1 MIAARQTM
9 DASLRNR
16 ARVALEMR
24 RWRDFI
30 FEPVI
35 EMDGNAFRKA
45 RAKVGR
51 ELQII
56 G

>member
-1 MIAARQTM
+1 MITVGQAM

-35 EMDGNAFRKA
+35 EMDGNALRKA
-45 RAKVGR
+45 RAKVRR

>member
-1 MIAARQTM
+1 MIAARQAM

-16 ARVALEMR
+16 ACVELEMR

-30 FEPVI
+30 FKPVI
-35 EMDGNAFRKA
+35 EMDGDALRKA
-45 RAKVGR
+45 STKVR
-51 ELQII
+51 WELHII